1 MPLRGD
7 GAVIEIPATGRGVTS
22 DLAGDR
28 AGRTPQFARW
38 RAPQSSARW
47 RAPRSSARIP
57 RLFLHARQRK
67 DCGSSAEVPMGPDV
81 WAAFRQNS
89 ETNGFR
95 QEQKHRLPTGAE
107 TPASTPASSLE
118 RPAAI
123 PCQNRHR
130 VSRCQT
136 GGRPGE
142 DNLRRV
148 DRSDFRLP
156 VVICFSK
163 VGALRRPVESAAI
176 RSSQCDGCL
185 GPVLCWVRHRD

>member
-28 AGRTPQFARW
+28 AGRTPQF
-38 RAPQSSARW
+38 ARW

-95 QEQKHRLPTGAE
+95 QEQKHRL
-107 TPASTPASSLE
+107 
-118 RPAAI
+118 
-123 PCQNRHR
+123 RHR
-130 VSRCQT
+130 LLHWRDLPRSPARTDTESHAARQAAVLARIICAAWTVRIFVFPLSSASPKLGRCDD
-136 GGRPGE
+136 RP
-142 DNLRRV
+142 NL
-148 DRSDFRLP
+148 P
-156 VVICFSK
+156 
-163 VGALRRPVESAAI
+163 
-176 RSSQCDGCL
+176 
-185 GPVLCWVRHRD
+185 